1 MTEGAA
7 GTLPARFE
15 PRLVAIFWML
25 AAATAWAAIGVSVRY
40 LGGRLPPT
48 DLSFYRSIAGVLLL
62 LPVIWPHRRAIMLA
76 GFQRRTMAL
85 FGLRGALL
93 FGGQA
98 SFYFSLAYIPLA
110 EATVLNCTL
119 PVFVAV
125 LAVVILRERVSA
137 MGWSMIA
144 LGFVGIVIIL
154 RPGIEVI
161 HIAAPFAVLAAF
173 LFGSASITNKL
184 LSQTEPASRI
194 VFFSN
199 ILILLFGSIP
209 FLFFAV
215 MPRWSEV
222 PLILIICVLGTVA
235 QYCIARALAIEDASF
250 IGPLEIIRVPLA
262 ALAGWLLFAEFPD
275 VWVWV
280 GSAVV
285 FVSIIFLT
293 RSHRSARP
301 VEEAAP

>member
-1 MTEGAA
+1 MTGEAA
-7 GTLPARFE
+7 GSVPARFE
-15 PRLVAIFWML
+15 PRLAAVFWML
-25 AAATAWAAIGVSVRY
+25 AAATAWAGIGIAVRY

-62 LPVIWPHRRAIMLA
+62 LPVIWPHRRAIVLSGFRRPTML
-76 GFQRRTMAL
+76 L

-98 SFYFSLAYIPLA
+98 AFYFSLAYIPLA

-125 LAVVILRERVSA
+125 LAVLILRERVTA

-154 RPGIEVI
+154 RPGVAAI
-161 HIAAPFAVLAAF
+161 HVAAPFAVLAAF
-173 LFGSASITNKL
+173 LFASASITNKV
-184 LSQTEPASRI
+184 LSRTEPASRI

-199 ILILLFGSIP
+199 VLILICGTVP
-209 FLFFAV
+209 FALFAV

-235 QYCIARALAIEDASF
+235 QYCIARALALEDASF
-250 IGPLEIIRVPLA
+250 VGPMEFIRVPLA

-275 VWVWV
+275 IWVWI

-285 FVSIIFLT
+285 LVSIVFLT
-293 RSHRSARP
+293 HSHRTSAP
-301 VEEAAP
+301 VDAAP